1 MENELE
7 NTKKSGKSS
16 LKAIVVVLSLLLL
29 GSGGYI
35 YKLISDNNQTV
46 NSLTTE
52 KNTLASELKAKIA
65 EYDVMIADN
74 TALKEEIQAEQSK
87 MVQLLEELEKSKG
100 DVASMTKFKSAYF
113 KLKAEMDNLVAE
125 NKLLKEQNVTLTS
138 SLDSTKVVLNETQ
151 KVNDTLAAKNKG
163 LSETV
168 EKAAKL
174 SVLNLKVYAVKQKGS
189 GKQVET
195 DKASRANKLKIS
207 FLIAENIVAKSGDR
221 DYYVQIMDN
230 TGNIL
235 GDKITVPVGTKSLT
249 YSFKTTV
256 EFENETVKVDEELSG
271 KDFAKGTYYVNV
283 YDKNMVSVS
292 QTSFSLK

>member
-189 GKQVET
+189 GKQIET

-207 FLIAENIVAKSGDR
+207 FLIAENIIAKSGDR

>member
-174 SVLNLKVYAVKQKGS
+174 TVLNLKVYAVKQKGS

-207 FLIAENIVAKSGDR
+207 FLIAENIIAKSGDR

-271 KDFAKGTYYVNV
+271 KDFAKRYF
-283 YDKNMVSVS
+283 S
-292 QTSFSLK
+292 QNYSACQKWHHK

>member
-174 SVLNLKVYAVKQKGS
+174 TVLNLKVYAVKQKGS

>member
-138 SLDSTKVVLNETQ
+138 NLDSTKVVLNETQ
-151 KVNDTLAAKNKG
+151 RVNDTLAAKNKG

-174 SVLNLKVYAVKQKGS
+174 TVLNLKVYAVKQKGS

-207 FLIAENIVAKSGDR
+207 FLIAENIIAKSGDR